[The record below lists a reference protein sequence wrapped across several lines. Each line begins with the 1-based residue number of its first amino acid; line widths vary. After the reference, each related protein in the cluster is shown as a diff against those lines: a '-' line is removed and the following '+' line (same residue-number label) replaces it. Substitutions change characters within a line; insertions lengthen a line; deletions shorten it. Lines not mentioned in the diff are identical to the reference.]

1 MTSHLSYKN
10 HLSGPSDLVT
20 THEEIRSGFLALA
33 FEKNLRMTPIV
44 AEANA
49 LKQAAKIAKQPKD
62 LLEIQS
68 IQYALLKAAG
78 ISDKA
83 ETYLTDRDKREA
95 KLNLITKFLEP
106 AVPGFVDELI
116 YRFLITQGDALGGI
130 MRNVGGKWGKIK
142 FIDMMR
148 ACLRNSGYDYEILLR
163 DNKSWY
169 RNSRRTI
176 SSEDI
181 KALRWSLR
189 SRDFEDNFRTLIVD
203 FTVKFFGKN
212 VDACLFKGTKDKLTD
227 AYYQNPVN
235 YVSLGEL
242 KGGID
247 PAGADEHW
255 KTGNT
260 ALQRIR
266 NAFFKLNLEPMTFF
280 VGAAIENAMATEIW
294 EQLENGTLSPTL
306 LTLQRLPI
314 WKQYACGY
322 LVYKYKNNNFTE

>member
-1 MTSHLSYKN
+1 MCPHLSYKN

-20 THEEIRSGFLALA
+20 THEEKRTGFLALA
-33 FEKNLRMTPIV
+33 FEKNIRMTPII
-44 AEANA
+44 AEANV
-49 LKQAAKIAKQPKD
+49 LKQAAKVAKQPKD

-68 IQYALLKAAG
+68 IQYAFLKAAG

-83 ETYLTDRDKREA
+83 ETYLTDRDKLDA
-95 KLNLITKFLEP
+95 KLNLVTKFLEP
-106 AVPGFVDELI
+106 AGPSFVDELV

-142 FIDMMR
+142 FLDMMR
-148 ACLRNSGYDYEILLR
+148 ATLHNSGDDYEILLR
-163 DNKSWY
+163 VNKSWH
-169 RNSRRTI
+169 RNSRGTV

-181 KALRWSLR
+181 KALRWSPR
-189 SRDFEDNFRTLIVD
+189 PRGSEEDFRTLVVD
-203 FTVKFFGKN
+203 FTVKLVGKN
-212 VDACLFKGTKDKLTD
+212 VDACLFKGTRDKLTD
-227 AYYQNPVN
+227 TYYQNPVN
-235 YVSLGEL
+235 YLSLGEL

-266 NAFFKLNLEPMTFF
+266 DAFFRVSMKPLTFF

-294 EQLENGTLSPTL
+294 EQLDRGILSNAAN
-306 LTLQRLPI
+306 LTKAAHMEAICLWMLS
-314 WKQYACGY
+314 
-322 LVYKYKNNNFTE
+322 L